1 MKLDT
6 RNREILSM
14 SRFYSYSEVGREYGV
29 TRQAIGKVVKELLPE
44 YKKKLLVELR
54 RVKRNY
60 KRYCLI
66 NNC

>member
-1 MKLDT
+1 
-6 RNREILSM
+6 M